1 VPADQVDACVQAL
14 KDLGYSRTAVIG
26 RVLAQGDALE
36 PIVLK
41 F

>member
-1 VPADQVDACVQAL
+1 
-14 KDLGYSRTAVIG
+14 LGYEHTAVIG
-26 RVLAQGDALE
+26 RVLAQGDALA

>member
-1 VPADQVDACVQAL
+1 MSNNAKFRV
-14 KDLGYSRTAVIG
+14 AVIG